1 MNTTGVFSSTTDEW
15 ETPQDLFDK
24 LNSIF
29 CFTLDACADEK
40 NHKCEKYF
48 TKEQDGLS
56 QSWGGVQSVV
66 QSTLRQNYR
75 GMDKESI

>member
-48 TKEQDGLS
+48 TKEQDGLK
-56 QSWGGVQSVV
+56 QSWGVQSVV
-66 QSTLRQNYR
+66 QSTLRTEHR
-75 GMDKESI
+75 KVGAESI